1 MSHLVFIFGTLKE
14 GFPNFHANT
23 GVRVASEFV
32 TVQAP
37 PFYLVGERCS
47 PWLVNSPGQGHQV
60 TGQVFE
66 VDGPALE
73 LMDGL
78 ERVNEPDRYRR
89 IHIEVFP
96 RQASPGRRVT
106 VCVYLKEPEKF
117 SPANAKRGPL
127 VEYTAEH
134 AALYRGRAL
143 TPSSGQPKAVLWP
156 ATHVEG

>member
-1 MSHLVFIFGTLKE
+1 MGSNPCAFAPPFMSSNVQRSCLSPRVHLRHVE
-14 GFPNFHANT
+14 GRLPELHANT

-32 TVQAP
+32 TVQAF

-78 ERVNEPDRYRR
+78 ERV
-89 IHIEVFP
+89 
-96 RQASPGRRVT
+96 
-106 VCVYLKEPEKF
+106 
-117 SPANAKRGPL
+117 
-127 VEYTAEH
+127 
-134 AALYRGRAL
+134 
-143 TPSSGQPKAVLWP
+143 
-156 ATHVEG
+156 